1 MTLLMAVSLGWAF
14 LLLGLAILWYLV
26 GKHNR

>member
-14 LLLGLAILWYLV
+14 LLLGLVILGCLV